1 MTKRR
6 TGTRITHFALGNEDD
21 SGKITH
27 DQETFSVKSAKFPTS
42 NRHPVAEFDLALLE
56 YVLQMLLITGDC
68 EHSVQIIES
77 G

>member
-1 MTKRR
+1 M
-6 TGTRITHFALGNEDD
+6 RITHFTLGNEDD

-27 DQETFSVKSAKFPTS
+27 DEKGIFSHISKISHIKQAS
-42 NRHPVAEFDLALLE
+42 CGLALLE

>member
-1 MTKRR
+1 M
-6 TGTRITHFALGNEDD
+6 GITHSAVGNEDD

-27 DQETFSVKSAKFPTS
+27 DQEIFSVKSAKFPTS
-42 NRHPVAEFDLALLE
+42 NRHPVAGFDLELLE

-68 EHSVQIIES
+68 GHSVQIIES

>member
-1 MTKRR
+1 M
-6 TGTRITHFALGNEDD
+6 RITHFAVGNEDD

-27 DQETFSVKSAKFPTS
+27 DQGTFSVKSAKFPTP
-42 NRHPVAEFDLALLE
+42 NRHPVAGFGLALPE
-56 YVLQMLLITGDC
+56 YVLQMLLMTGGC